1 MKYVFL
7 DIDGVMV
14 AKNGMWLAKRTY
26 PETTLKK
33 GAAEA
38 LHKIVDTT
46 GAKIVIT
53 SSWRNLPTTKKHLE
67 KMFEVEGLKVH
78 AYLPFGKNVHLDD
91 VYTILMKHN
100 INYANDEEL
109 AKRRTN
115 KGLLISYFL
124 KQANEETEEFV
135 IIDNLVD
142 DLREYYDESLIVG
155 TDDATCLGEKEA
167 DIAIKVLKKKLFWRI
182 RKWLAKKCAKA

>member
-14 AKNGMWLAKRTY
+14 AKNGTWLAKRTY

-33 GAAEA
+33 EAAEA
-38 LHKIVDTT
+38 LHKIVDAT

-67 KMFEVEGLKVH
+67 KMFEAEGLEIH
-78 AYLPFGKNVHLDD
+78 GYLPFGKSLSNDD
-91 VYTILMKHN
+91 VYVLFLHHN
-100 INYANDEEL
+100 INYHEEEDLTKHRTDKGILIAKYLNDAEDVD
-109 AKRRTN
+109 T
-115 KGLLISYFL
+115 FC
-124 KQANEETEEFV
+124 

-142 DLREYYDESLIVG
+142 DIRDYYDESLIVG
-155 TDDATCLGEKEA
+155 TDDAICLTEKEA
-167 DIAIKVLKKKLFWRI
+167 DIAIKVLKKKPFWRL
-182 RKWLAKKCAKA
+182 RKWLGKKSAKA

>member
-14 AKNGMWLAKRTY
+14 AKDGMWLAKRTY

-33 GAAEA
+33 EAAEA
-38 LHKIVDTT
+38 LHRIIDAT
-46 GAKIVIT
+46 GAEIVIT
-53 SSWRNLPTTKKHLE
+53 SSWRNFPSTTKHLE
-67 KMFEVEGLKVH
+67 KMFEVEGFKIH
-78 AYLPFGKNVHLDD
+78 GYLPFGSNIDLDD
-91 VYTILMKHN
+91 VNTILIKHN
-100 INYANDEEL
+100 IHAHTDKEL
-109 AKRRTN
+109 SKRRAN

-124 KQANEETEEFV
+124 NNNEAAETFV

-155 TDDATCLGEKEA
+155 TDDATCLTNKEA
-167 DIAIKVLKKKLFWRI
+167 DIAIKVLKKNLFWRI

>member
-33 GAAEA
+33 EAAES
-38 LHKIVDTT
+38 LRKLVEKTD
-46 GAKIVIT
+46 AKIVIT

-67 KMFEVEGLKVH
+67 KMFEAEGIEIYG
-78 AYLPFGKNVHLDD
+78 YLPFGKNISLDD
-91 VYTILMKHN
+91 VNTILIKHN
-100 INYANDEEL
+100 IHAHTDEEL
-109 AKRRTN
+109 SKHRTD

-124 KQANEETEEFV
+124 SNNETAETFV

-155 TDDATCLGEKEA
+155 TDDATCLTDKEA

>member
-33 GAAEA
+33 EAAEA
-38 LHKIVDTT
+38 LHRIIDAT
-46 GAKIVIT
+46 GAEIVIT

-67 KMFEVEGLKVH
+67 KMFEAEGIEIYG
-78 AYLPFGKNVHLDD
+78 YLPFGKNISLDD
-91 VYTILMKHN
+91 VNTILIKHN
-100 INYANDEEL
+100 IHAHTDEEL
-109 AKRRTN
+109 SKHRTD

-124 KQANEETEEFV
+124 SNNETAETFV

-155 TDDATCLGEKEA
+155 TDDATCLTDKEA

>member
-14 AKNGMWLAKRTY
+14 AKDGIFLAKRTY

-33 GAAEA
+33 EAAEA
-38 LHKIVDTT
+38 LHKIVDAT
-46 GAKIVIT
+46 GAAIVIT

-67 KMFEVEGLKVH
+67 KMFEVENLKIH
-78 AYLPFGKNVHLDD
+78 GYLPFGKNVSNDE
-91 VYTILMKHN
+91 VYAFLFKAN
-100 INYANDEEL
+100 INYKDEAEL
-109 AKRRTN
+109 TKRRTD
-115 KGLLISYFL
+115 KGLLIAKYL
-124 KQANEETEEFV
+124 ADAADAEEFV

-155 TDDATCLGEKEA
+155 TDDATCLTEKEA

-182 RKWLAKKCAKA
+182 RKWLAKKFVKA